1 MDDVSAQGPQSDAHG
16 RFSRS
21 QLQGPDSQGPGI
33 RDLLTLGGMLVGSIV
48 TGLVIGLLLDSWW
61 DTSPAFVLVG
71 TALGIVAAGTGFWLR
86 VRTFLRG

>member
-16 RFSRS
+16 
-21 QLQGPDSQGPGI
+21 PDSQGPSSQGPSI